1 MSIPNINTLVDCAD
15 FSKTVQPYLYQF
27 YDLPAQILQNIS
39 SPHGLK
45 ELYISTNPLILAFS
59 LSLFLAPVFL
69 IAAEINRNYS
79 QVDRFWSILPT
90 VYNAHYVVWAHING
104 LPTQRLNLLLAFSG
118 IWSARLTY
126 NYWRKGG
133 YSIGSED
140 YRWEILRKYIPG
152 PLFFVFD
159 VLFIS
164 LAQSVLLFS
173 VSMPTYVLLVTSKLT
188 GENMLPLDVAFS
200 QGLVGAVLGAAIAD
214 QQQWNY
220 QNAKQEYRKSAKV
233 PEKYSQEELERGFNT
248 KGLWAYSRH
257 PNFAAE
263 QAGLVGL
270 YLWSCYA
277 TKTYYNWSGIGA
289 IAYLILFQA
298 STWFTELVTAGKY
311 PEYAEYQKK
320 VAMFV
325 PGPISALSGGFN
337 SEAAA
342 KLREEKTSSK
352 TLQRHP
358 AFCPPAYRSQVA
370 HRCQRTYATVQP
382 EDPKDPKGKE
392 EQTSKNDD
400 KTALGDKTKPGKSA
414 PGFEQFYKNA
424 SPLSPSPENGKDGK
438 PSANAKL
445 TEQERKS
452 LDALLNTVKKGLP
465 TALGNDVDRAFQEIK
480 QHGIPAEVREIMDSL
495 KGGAPLT
502 LATAARLVR
511 LTNKMAR
518 QAAEKVVNEDS
529 KDSKAKDKTPNFQAT
544 DPKEEGKQENKS
556 GKTGSATEIKM
567 DGSTFLIASFTAYL
581 FYRLVI
587 PSENSRE
594 ITWQE
599 FRTTFLDKGLVEKLT
614 VVNQSRVRVN
624 VHREATA
631 QMHPESPAVHDN
643 FHYYFTIGSVEAFER
658 RLDDAQRELNI
669 PSSER
674 IPVAYTSEVPLA
686 NTILSFAP
694 TALVIGFLLW
704 FSRRASGGAGG
715 GSSGIFGM
723 GKSRAKK
730 FNHETSIKIKFKD
743 VAGMDEAK
751 TEIMEFV
758 SFLKDPGQY
767 QRLGAKIPRG
777 AILSGPPGTGKT
789 LLAKATAGESQVPF
803 FSVSGSEFV
812 EMFVGVGP
820 SRVRD
825 LFANARKNTPCIIFI
840 DEIDAIGKSR
850 AKQTFGGGNDE
861 REATLNQILTEMDG
875 FNTSD
880 QVVVLAGTNRPD
892 VLDSALMRPGR
903 FDRHIAIDRPTME
916 GRKQIFLVH
925 LKKIVTKED
934 MENLTGRLAAL
945 TPGFSGADIAN
956 CCNEAA
962 LIAARTNAQS
972 VELIHFEQAI
982 ERTIGGLEKK
992 SLVLSPEEKRTVAY
1006 HEAGHAICGWYF
1018 KYADPL
1024 LKVSII
1030 PRGQGALGYAQ
1041 YLPAG
1046 DTYLMNVNQLMDR
1059 MAMTLAGRVSEELHF
1074 DTVTSGA
1081 SDDFNKVTRM
1091 ATAMVTKWGMSTKI
1105 GTLYFEDDEHRL
1117 QKPFSEETARSIDA
1131 EVRRIVDEAYKQCKD
1146 LLLEKKKE
1154 IGLVAEELLNKE
1166 ALGRDDL
1173 VRLLGKRPFE
1183 DNKEFHKYFGGGA
1196 GTIGPQPQ
1204 PPAPP
1209 PPPPLG
1215 GPDMPAP
1222 ALFGRS
1228 P

>member
-1 MSIPNINTLVDCAD
+1 MSSLLRRPGNLARLSRSTLVA
-15 FSKTVQPYLYQF
+15 SHRPYTNLT
-27 YDLPAQILQNIS
+27 PINRAQI
-39 SPHGLK
+39 
-45 ELYISTNPLILAFS
+45 
-59 LSLFLAPVFL
+59 
-69 IAAEINRNYS
+69 AARR
-79 QVDRFWSILPT
+79 V
-90 VYNAHYVVWAHING
+90 
-104 LPTQRLNLLLAFSG
+104 
-118 IWSARLTY
+118 
-126 NYWRKGG
+126 
-133 YSIGSED
+133 
-140 YRWEILRKYIPG
+140 
-152 PLFFVFD
+152 
-159 VLFIS
+159 
-164 LAQSVLLFS
+164 
-173 VSMPTYVLLVTSKLT
+173 
-188 GENMLPLDVAFS
+188 
-200 QGLVGAVLGAAIAD
+200 
-214 QQQWNY
+214 
-220 QNAKQEYRKSAKV
+220 
-233 PEKYSQEELERGFNT
+233 
-248 KGLWAYSRH
+248 
-257 PNFAAE
+257 
-263 QAGLVGL
+263 
-270 YLWSCYA
+270 
-277 TKTYYNWSGIGA
+277 
-289 IAYLILFQA
+289 
-298 STWFTELVTAGKY
+298 
-311 PEYAEYQKK
+311 
-320 VAMFV
+320 
-325 PGPISALSGGFN
+325 
-337 SEAAA
+337 
-342 KLREEKTSSK
+342 
-352 TLQRHP
+352 
-358 AFCPPAYRSQVA
+358 
-370 HRCQRTYATVQP
+370 RTYATVQP
-382 EDPKDPKGKE
+382 GDPKDPKDPKDKDNGASNEDKKVEAGGKG
-392 EQTSKNDD
+392 
-400 KTALGDKTKPGKSA
+400 APGKA
-414 PGFEQFYKNA
+414 PPGFEQFYNKH
-424 SPLSPSPENGKDGK
+424 SPLSPWSEGGKPENASAK
-438 PSANAKL
+438 PKL
-445 TEQERKS
+445 TEDEKKA
-452 LDALLNTVKKGLP
+452 LDNLLTTVKKGLP
-465 TALGNDVDRAFQEIK
+465 TALGNDVDKAFQEIK
-480 QHGIPAEVREIMDSL
+480 EHGIPSEIREIMDSL

-518 QAAEKVVNEDS
+518 QAAEQVIKQDSTKEERTTFQSSSPKEDS
-529 KDSKAKDKTPNFQAT
+529 
-544 DPKEEGKQENKS
+544 KQENKS
-556 GKTGSATEIKM
+556 GKTSSPTEIKM
-567 DGSTFLIASFTAYL
+567 DGSTFLIAAFTAYL

-587 PSENSRE
+587 PTENSRE

-614 VVNQSRVRVN
+614 VVNQTRVRVD

-658 RLDDAQRELNI
+658 KIDDAQRELNI

-674 IPVAYTSEVPLA
+674 IPVAYTNEVPLA
-686 NTILSFAP
+686 STILSFGP
-694 TALVIGFLLW
+694 TILFIGFLLW
-704 FSRRASGGAGG
+704 FSRRASAGAGG
-715 GSSGIFGM
+715 GSNGIFGM

-730 FNHETSIKIKFKD
+730 YNHETQIKIKFKD

-925 LKKIVTKED
+925 LRKIVTKED

-962 LIAARTNAQS
+962 LIAARTNAEH

-992 SLVLSPEEKRTVAY
+992 SLVLSPEEKKTVAY

-1105 GTLYFEDDEHRL
+1105 GYLYFEDDEQRL
-1117 QKPFSEETARSIDA
+1117 QKPFSEETARNIDG
-1131 EVRRIVDEAYKQCKD
+1131 EVRRIVDEAYKQCKE
-1146 LLLEKKKE
+1146 LLMEKKKE
-1154 IGLVAEELLNKE
+1154 IGLVAEELLSKE
-1166 ALGRDDL
+1166 VLGRDDL
-1173 VRLLGKRPFE
+1173 IRILGKRPFE
-1183 DNKEFHKYFGGGA
+1183 DNKEFHKYFGGGS

-1222 ALFGRS
+1222 ALFRRN

>member
-1 MSIPNINTLVDCAD
+1 MSSLLRRPVNLARLSRSTIDASHRRYTNLAPIHR
-15 FSKTVQPYLYQF
+15 
-27 YDLPAQILQNIS
+27 AQI
-39 SPHGLK
+39 
-45 ELYISTNPLILAFS
+45 
-59 LSLFLAPVFL
+59 
-69 IAAEINRNYS
+69 
-79 QVDRFWSILPT
+79 
-90 VYNAHYVVWAHING
+90 
-104 LPTQRLNLLLAFSG
+104 
-118 IWSARLTY
+118 
-126 NYWRKGG
+126 
-133 YSIGSED
+133 
-140 YRWEILRKYIPG
+140 
-152 PLFFVFD
+152 
-159 VLFIS
+159 
-164 LAQSVLLFS
+164 
-173 VSMPTYVLLVTSKLT
+173 
-188 GENMLPLDVAFS
+188 
-200 QGLVGAVLGAAIAD
+200 
-214 QQQWNY
+214 
-220 QNAKQEYRKSAKV
+220 
-233 PEKYSQEELERGFNT
+233 
-248 KGLWAYSRH
+248 
-257 PNFAAE
+257 
-263 QAGLVGL
+263 
-270 YLWSCYA
+270 A
-277 TKTYYNWSGIGA
+277 TRR
-289 IAYLILFQA
+289 
-298 STWFTELVTAGKY
+298 V
-311 PEYAEYQKK
+311 
-320 VAMFV
+320 
-325 PGPISALSGGFN
+325 
-337 SEAAA
+337 
-342 KLREEKTSSK
+342 
-352 TLQRHP
+352 
-358 AFCPPAYRSQVA
+358 
-370 HRCQRTYATVQP
+370 RTYATVQP
-382 EDPKDPKGKE
+382 GDPKDPKDPKDKGNEASKEDNKAVAGGKGA
-392 EQTSKNDD
+392 S
-400 KTALGDKTKPGKSA
+400 GKAA
-414 PGFEQFYKNA
+414 PGFEQFYNNS
-424 SPLSPSPENGKDGK
+424 SPLSPPPEGGK
-438 PSANAKL
+438 PGNAAPNPKL
-445 TEQERKS
+445 TEDERKT
-452 LDALLNTVKKGLP
+452 LDNLLTTVKKGLP
-465 TALGNDVDRAFQEIK
+465 TALGNDVDKAFQEIK
-480 QHGIPAEVREIMDSL
+480 EHGIPAEIREIMDSL

-518 QAAEKVVNEDS
+518 QAAEKVTKEDS
-529 KDSKAKDKTPNFQAT
+529 TKEERTIFQSSA
-544 DPKEEGKQENKS
+544 PKEESKQENKS
-556 GKTGSATEIKM
+556 GKTSSPTEIKM
-567 DGSTFLIASFTAYL
+567 DGSTFLIAAFTAYL

-587 PSENSRE
+587 PTENSRE

-614 VVNQSRVRVN
+614 VVNESRVRVD

-658 RLDDAQRELNI
+658 RVDDAQRELNI

-674 IPVAYTSEVPLA
+674 IPVAYTNEVPLA
-686 NTILSFAP
+686 STILSFGP
-694 TALVIGFLLW
+694 TILFIGFLLW
-704 FSRRASGGAGG
+704 FSRRASSGAGG
-715 GSSGIFGM
+715 GSNGIFGM

-730 FNHETSIKIKFKD
+730 YNHETQIKIKFKD

-903 FDRHIAIDRPTME
+903 FDRHIAIDKPTME

-925 LKKIVTKED
+925 LRKIVTKED

-962 LIAARTNAQS
+962 LIAARTNARH
-972 VELIHFEQAI
+972 VELTHFEQAI

-992 SLVLSPEEKRTVAY
+992 SLVLSPEEKKTVAY

-1105 GTLYFEDDEHRL
+1105 GYLYFEDDEQRL
-1117 QKPFSEETARSIDA
+1117 QKPFSEETARNIDG

-1146 LLLEKKKE
+1146 LLVEKKKE
-1154 IGLVAEELLNKE
+1154 IGLVAEELLSKE
-1166 ALGRDDL
+1166 VLGRDDL
-1173 VRLLGKRPFE
+1173 IRILGKRPFE
-1183 DNKEFHKYFGGGA
+1183 DNKEFHKYFGGGS

-1204 PPAPP
+1204 PPAPS

-1222 ALFGRS
+1222 ALFRRN